1 MAYTETTHTSYFS
14 RIKNAFAG
22 IFIGLILFIAA
33 FPLLWWNE
41 GNSLKTIKMLQEVAG
56 NLVNVGSDTVE
67 AGNDGK
73 LIHVSGPTHTA
84 DQVVDTPFGISEN
97 AIRLSRSAEIYQ
109 YEEEKRSSE
118 KKKVGGG
125 TTTETTYTYQAGWH
139 SGPIDSSSFKD
150 PTYKN
155 KNGKGE
161 MPYKSQTFSAH
172 KVGLGAYQL
181 NDQLIGQIDNWESY
195 SAKPEA
201 LPGDLAGKPHQ
212 GGYYFGENPA
222 KPAIG
227 DVKVMFRIVKPSQA
241 SVIAQQ
247 LGDSFQAYTS
257 EVGKT
262 FEKLTV
268 GLVSAGDMIAKEQS
282 KNKFLTWAIR
292 LGGFFLM
299 FLGMCLVFK
308 PLSVLADVIPPIGS
322 LIGMGTGFVAGIL
335 AFTFSTLTIGV
346 AWVRFRPL
354 IGIPLL
360 VLSIGSIVLLSRK
373 NKKTALPAG
382 AGNAPPPP
390 ADPPPPPPPPPPAG

>member
-1 MAYTETTHTSYFS
+1 MAHTKTTHTSYFS

-41 GNSLKTIKMLQEVAG
+41 GNSLKTIKMLQEVEG
-56 NLVNVGSDTVE
+56 NLVNVGSDAVE

-97 AIRLSRSAEIYQ
+97 AIRLRRTAEIYQ

-125 TTTETTYTYQAGWH
+125 TTTETTYSYRAGWH
-139 SGPIDSSSFKD
+139 SGPIDSSNFD
-150 PTYKN
+150 DAAYKN
-155 KNGKGE
+155 KGE
-161 MPYKSQTFSAH
+161 IRYKSQTFNAH

-201 LPGDLAGKPHQ
+201 LPETTKAITKPHQ

-257 EVGKT
+257 KVGKT

-268 GLVSAGDMIAKEQS
+268 GLVSPREMIAEEQR

-335 AFTFSTLTIGV
+335 AFMFSTLTIGV

-382 AGNAPPPP
+382 AENAPAPP